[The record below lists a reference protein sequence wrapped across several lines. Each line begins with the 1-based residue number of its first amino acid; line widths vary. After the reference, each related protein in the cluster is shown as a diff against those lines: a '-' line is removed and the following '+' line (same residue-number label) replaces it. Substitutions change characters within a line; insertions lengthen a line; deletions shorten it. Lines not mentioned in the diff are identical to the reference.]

1 MPYVCKR
8 LSQEC
13 MAMNTFGITLSH
25 VDVALDILILGALI
39 FNAMVIGRALEMLM
53 EMYEEKSGLAAM
65 ERVVG
70 GLLEWREDVKTE
82 VAQEKE
88 AWEEEWK

>member
-1 MPYVCKR
+1 M
-8 LSQEC
+8 
-13 MAMNTFGITLSH
+13 FGITLSE

-39 FNAMVIGRALEMLM
+39 INAMIISRALEMLM

-65 ERVVG
+65 ERGVG

-88 AWEEEWK
+88 AWEEEKK

>member
-1 MPYVCKR
+1 M
-8 LSQEC
+8 
-13 MAMNTFGITLSH
+13 FGISLSE

-39 FNAMVIGRALEMLM
+39 INAMIIGRALEMLM

>member
-1 MPYVCKR
+1 
-8 LSQEC
+8 
-13 MAMNTFGITLSH
+13 MNTFGITLSH

-70 GLLEWREDVKTE
+70 GLLEWQEDVKTE
-82 VAQEKE
+82 VAGEQE
-88 AWEEEWK
+88 AWEDEWL

>member
-1 MPYVCKR
+1 M
-8 LSQEC
+8 
-13 MAMNTFGITLSH
+13 FGITLSE

-39 FNAMVIGRALEMLM
+39 INAMIISRALEMLM

>member
-1 MPYVCKR
+1 
-8 LSQEC
+8 
-13 MAMNTFGITLSH
+13 MNTFGITLSH